1 MISADP
7 RDVTWSTMITSHN
20 TNKRSFRRG
29 GGDEVHIKQES
40 YGILEKAAPKSNT

>member
-1 MISADP
+1 MISVDP

-29 GGDEVHIKQES
+29 GDEVHIKQES